1 MAELSTIA
9 RPYAEALFAAASADR
24 SAAGALDRWL
34 PVVAEM
40 AAVARHPEV
49 AQVVNDPKL
58 GNAQVYELMRGLIK
72 SPLPPAAENFLKLVV
87 DNGRLAVLP
96 EVARQFRA
104 LKNGT
109 EGQADCLIE
118 SALPLSDEQVKDLL
132 WSLSRKFGLKLIP
145 EVRVDPDLI
154 GGVRVSVGDHVLD
167 TTVKARLAQMQAALT
182 ASF

>member
-9 RPYAEALFAAASADR
+9 RPYAEALFAAATSDK
-24 SAAGALDRWL
+24 SAAGVLDQWL

-49 AQVVNDPKL
+49 AEVVNDPKL
-58 GNAQVYELMRGLIK
+58 GGPQVYDLVRGLIK
-72 SPLPPAAENFLKLVV
+72 APLPSAVENFLKLVV
-87 DNGRLAVLP
+87 DNGRLAALP

-104 LKNGT
+104 MKNAA

-118 SALPLSDEQVKDLL
+118 SALPLSDAQVGDLL
-132 WSLSRKFGLKLIP
+132 GSLSRKFGLKLIP
-145 EVRVDPDLI
+145 EVQVDPELI

-167 TTVKARLAQMQAALT
+167 DTIKARLALMHTALT
-182 ASF
+182 A